1 MEIGQYWKPIIALV
15 ASVGFA
21 IATGVGNGELGDIDA
36 AGWVW
41 IAALVIGGPA
51 ATWFAENVLGV
62 AGGIIKAFLAAS
74 GVALAAL
81 TTGYETDGTLS
92 QGELLLALAGFLS
105 TLAVAYQVPGP
116 TPLTAAV
123 VPTQEVAA
131 PKPATVPTTTS
142 RSGRTT

>member
-1 MEIGQYWKPIIALV
+1 MQIDQYWKPIIALI

-21 IATGVGNGELGDIDA
+21 IATGVGNGEIGDIDSQ
-36 AGWVW
+36 GWVY
-41 IAALVIGGPA
+41 IIALVIGGPA
-51 ATWFAENVLGV
+51 ATWFAENILGV

-92 QGELLLALAGFLS
+92 QGEILLALAGFLS

-116 TPLTAAV
+116 TPPTAAV

-131 PKPATVPTTTS
+131 PTPATVSSST
-142 RSGRTT
+142 RSGR